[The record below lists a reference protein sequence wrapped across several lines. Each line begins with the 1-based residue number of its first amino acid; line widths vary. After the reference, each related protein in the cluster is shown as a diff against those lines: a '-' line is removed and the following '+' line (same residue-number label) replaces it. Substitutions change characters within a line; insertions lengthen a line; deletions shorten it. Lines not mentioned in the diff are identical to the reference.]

1 MQACGAH
8 VIFER
13 ERRDS
18 LLERLLIDSARRAA
32 HLRHAVARRRVKE
45 NSNSAQHLT
54 SPSLEVQYDEY
65 ENKRKLS
72 VVRSRKDWP
81 SRDRAANFT
90 QVVIRMQI
98 KTARACACTKDRGTA
113 PSASWRSPAR
123 CARHAAVNEEKGPK
137 YTALVPAHA
146 CIRSWS
152 SFGEYE
158 CECGGARPGARPL
171 PRPLP
176 CERHAELVWPPTWA
190 SCSAPSRSAASRAK
204 PRGVMAQGRSDS
216 EGRLGDASGGSNT
229 LVEPP
234 VRADGVR
241 RDEDL
246 RLRNSDWSRMS
257 SGAAAAVRVGVLMCD
272 CLKDEEERVH
282 AASGSRRGDSRF
294 GRGEISLLRNL
305 VPPVPA

>member
-1 MQACGAH
+1 MRSTNA
-8 VIFER
+8 
-13 ERRDS
+13 S
-18 LLERLLIDSARRAA
+18 S
-32 HLRHAVARRRVKE
+32 
-45 NSNSAQHLT
+45 SNASDET
-54 SPSLEVQYDEY
+54 PSLNVFLSIAPGVPLILQSAL
-65 ENKRKLS
+65 KRLNRRNSSVRVMAVSLS
-72 VVRSRKDWP
+72 S
-81 SRDRAANFT
+81 
-90 QVVIRMQI
+90 
-98 KTARACACTKDRGTA
+98 
-113 PSASWRSPAR
+113 
-123 CARHAAVNEEKGPK
+123 
-137 YTALVPAHA
+137 A

-282 AASGSRRGDSRF
+282 TASGSRRGDSRF